1 MGGYNLRARK
11 RCMDSC
17 ERVAGAAT
25 SRLNLFKS
33 LSQPAINPGHR
44 LVELRDPARQA
55 TVDKM
60 EGAEPLLLLGGDEHL
75 EQWSNRIACE
85 LRLKLGQFLE

>member
-1 MGGYNLRARK
+1 MGGYNLRARQ

-33 LSQPAINPGHR
+33 VRQPAVNPRHR
-44 LVELRDPARQA
+44 LVELCDPTRQA
-55 TVDKM
+55 TFDKM
-60 EGAEPLLLLGGDEHL
+60 EGAEPLLLLGRDEHL
-75 EQWSNRIACE
+75 EQWSNRKACE